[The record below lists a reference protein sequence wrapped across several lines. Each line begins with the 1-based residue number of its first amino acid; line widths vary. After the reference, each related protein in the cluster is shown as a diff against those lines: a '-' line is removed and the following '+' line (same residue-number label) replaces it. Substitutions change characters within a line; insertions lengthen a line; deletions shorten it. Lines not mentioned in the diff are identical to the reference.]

1 MPLAIS
7 IENKAKFT
15 ENMPVRLSPA
25 IRASAS
31 THASMARLRSKL
43 LRLPRL
49 NRTPESCGIAFVI
62 APAVNER
69 LAGDS
74 LRSTVSAA
82 IMEQLMSSIMPYVR
96 DPPRPSS
103 RNSVTHR
110 VSTNLIRAARC
121 CKSTGS
127 AELTRR
133 ASAGMTLT

>member
-1 MPLAIS
+1 MAHHP
-7 IENKAKFT
+7 

-103 RNSVTHR
+103 IPQFRDPPRLYKLDKGGPVLHVNGFG
-110 VSTNLIRAARC
+110 RARQARQC
-121 CKSTGS
+121 GN
-127 AELTRR
+127 
-133 ASAGMTLT
+133 MTLT